1 VLLLIRR
8 DDLKSKEFHMPTIES
23 LMSML
28 PGMFEAEKA
37 IGSDAIIQLNITG
50 LQTSHW
56 TIEIKNGKLSVAKGI
71 HPTPK
76 LTLTADSNDILDLAN
91 GKLEPGKAFTQG
103 KLHVKGDV
111 TEAARLIQL
120 FRVREHA

>member
-103 KLHVKGDV
+103 KLHAKGDV

>member
-1 VLLLIRR
+1 
-8 DDLKSKEFHMPTIES
+8 MPTIES

-28 PGMFEAEKA
+28 PGMFEADKA
-37 IGSDAIIQLNITG
+37 KGVDTIIQLNVTG

-56 TIEIKNGKLSVAKGI
+56 TIQIKNGKLNVTKGI
-71 HPTPK
+71 HTNPQ
-76 LTLTADSNDILDLAN
+76 LTIGADSNDLLDLAN

-111 TEAARLIQL
+111 TEAAKLIQL